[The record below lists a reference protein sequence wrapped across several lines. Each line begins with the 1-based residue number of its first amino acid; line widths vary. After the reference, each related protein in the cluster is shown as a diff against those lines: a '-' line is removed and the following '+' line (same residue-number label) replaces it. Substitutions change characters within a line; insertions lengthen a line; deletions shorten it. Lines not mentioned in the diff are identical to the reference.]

1 MKRASRPVE
10 VAKISRHPAVRQPTV
25 PFDRPDRLTAHTA
38 HGLRPSAGRFG
49 YQHFDEQEIRRV
61 ARERGPGDSI
71 LLICARMVWH
81 EARLRFNRRI
91 NFRRE
96 VNLEACAAYCTMQ
109 LEEFSAIN
117 ARQAWANWR
126 TIPRN
131 LTRRL
136 PSRPVFAVDLC
147 CGVGDSTEVLSY
159 YCAPGSV
166 VLGLEYNP
174 QFVTAA
180 RSRRFYDRES
190 RIADTRFH
198 AQSVLETFCDS
209 RGERLADESVDLVN
223 ASGAI
228 GCHFGRTDLYTL
240 ARECRRVVR
249 PGGLALIDSS
259 RSRCQVARLASIFAA
274 EGLLAIHQ
282 ASSSPL
288 DRFTQLCL
296 RKAG

>member
-1 MKRASRPVE
+1 MKGASRAVD
-10 VAKISRHPAVRQPTV
+10 VATVFRSPAVRQTAFQ
-25 PFDRPDRLTAHTA
+25 FDRPDRHSSHGVHAH
-38 HGLRPSAGRFG
+38 RPLSGRLD
-49 YQHFDEQEIRRV
+49 YQHFDEREIRRV
-61 ARERGPGDSI
+61 ARERGPSDSI
-71 LLICARMVWH
+71 VLICARMVWH
-81 EARLRFNRRI
+81 EARLRFERRI

-96 VNLEACAAYCTMQ
+96 ENLEACAAYCTMQ

-131 LTRRL
+131 LTRRI
-136 PSRPVFAVDLC
+136 PIRPVFAVDLC

-166 VLGLEYNP
+166 ILGLEYNSH
-174 QFVTAA
+174 FVAAA
-180 RSRRFYDRES
+180 RRRRFYDRES
-190 RIADTRFH
+190 RLANTRFH
-198 AQSVLETFCDS
+198 TQSVLDEFCDA
-209 RGERLADESVDLVN
+209 RGERLADESVDLIN

-228 GCHFGRTDLYTL
+228 GCHFGRSDLLTL

-259 RSRCQVARLASIFAA
+259 RSRHQVAQLANIFAA

-282 ASSSPL
+282 ASSNPL